1 MDMIYEH
8 PDCQAW
14 RVFDRFG
21 GVARTVQ
28 ALRDLGPE
36 HERTRS
42 TLYRWTYP
50 RERYGTGGL
59 IPASAM
65 PSVLQAARLHGIVIR
80 AEDLYPVG
88 GVTTDG

>member
-1 MDMIYEH
+1 MSDKHEH

-21 GVARTVQ
+21 GVMKTAK
-28 ALRDLGPE
+28 ALKALGPQ
-36 HERTRS
+36 HARDRS

-50 RERYGTGGL
+50 REKNGTGGL

-65 PSVLQAARLHGIVIR
+65 PSIMRAARLHGIVIR
-80 AEDLYPVG
+80 PDDIYPSG
-88 GVTTDG
+88 GVSSHD